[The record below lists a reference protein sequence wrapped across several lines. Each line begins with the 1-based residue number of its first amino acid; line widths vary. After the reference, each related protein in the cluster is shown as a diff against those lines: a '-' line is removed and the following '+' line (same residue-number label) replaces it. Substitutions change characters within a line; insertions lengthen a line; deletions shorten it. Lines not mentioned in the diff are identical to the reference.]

1 MSQETNNISSVLLEI
16 NKTIQII
23 GTEKLLELL
32 KISREN
38 DSNLGEDIKI
48 KSQMIIQLVC
58 DEFNINVDDF
68 YSRTRKNNRRYAI
81 GITAMI
87 LKEHL
92 KLDVA
97 DISFLI
103 KKPNNKCINYGA
115 NGVSESEC
123 DEAISTQVFS
133 IIFTG
138 NKRNECRIQHYK
150 TKKIIKYIN
159 NMILLIDEA
168 DKNQQDYTI
177 FMMN

>member
-1 MSQETNNISSVLLEI
+1 MTQETNNISSVLLEL

-23 GTEKLLELL
+23 GTDKLLQLL

-38 DSNLGEDIKI
+38 DSNLGEEVKL
-48 KSQMIIQLVC
+48 KSQMIIRLVC
-58 DEFNINVDDF
+58 DEFNIETDDF

-103 KKPNNKCINYGA
+103 KKPNNLVSIYCSEVYDLNPKHKSDIN
-115 NGVSESEC
+115 
-123 DEAISTQVFS
+123 
-133 IIFTG
+133 IIQKIENIN
-138 NKRNECRIQHYK
+138 NKL
-150 TKKIIKYIN
+150 KKIN
-159 NMILLIDEA
+159 NE
-168 DKNQQDYTI
+168 
-177 FMMN
+177 

>member
-1 MSQETNNISSVLLEI
+1 MNQETTNISSILLEI

-23 GTEKLLELL
+23 GTDKLLQLL

-38 DSNLGEDIKI
+38 DSNLGEEVKL

-58 DEFNINVDDF
+58 DEFNIETDDF

-87 LKEHL
+87 LKQHL

-103 KKPNNKCINYGA
+103 KKPNNLVSIYCSEVYDLNPKHKSDIN
-115 NGVSESEC
+115 
-123 DEAISTQVFS
+123 
-133 IIFTG
+133 IIQKIENIN
-138 NKRNECRIQHYK
+138 NKL
-150 TKKIIKYIN
+150 KKIN
-159 NMILLIDEA
+159 ND
-168 DKNQQDYTI
+168 
-177 FMMN
+177 

>member
-1 MSQETNNISSVLLEI
+1 MTQETNNISSVLSEL

-38 DSNLGEDIKI
+38 DSNLGEEIKL

-58 DEFNINVDDF
+58 DEFNIDMNDF

-103 KKPNNKCINYGA
+103 KKPNNLVSIYCSEVYDLNPKHKSDIDIIQKIN
-115 NGVSESEC
+115 N
-123 DEAISTQVFS
+123 IN
-133 IIFTG
+133 I
-138 NKRNECRIQHYK
+138 KL
-150 TKKIIKYIN
+150 KKIN
-159 NMILLIDEA
+159 NE
-168 DKNQQDYTI
+168 
-177 FMMN
+177 

>member
-1 MSQETNNISSVLLEI
+1 MSQETTNNISSVLLEL

-23 GTEKLLELL
+23 GMEKLLELL

-38 DSNLGEDIKI
+38 DSNLGEDIKM

-58 DEFNINVDDF
+58 DEFNIEKNDF

-81 GITAMI
+81 GITSMI

-103 KKPNNKCINYGA
+103 KKPNNLVSIYCSEVYDLNPKHKSDITIIQKIDNIN
-115 NGVSESEC
+115 
-123 DEAISTQVFS
+123 I
-133 IIFTG
+133 
-138 NKRNECRIQHYK
+138 KL
-150 TKKIIKYIN
+150 KKIN
-159 NMILLIDEA
+159 ND
-168 DKNQQDYTI
+168 
-177 FMMN
+177 

>member
-1 MSQETNNISSVLLEI
+1 MTQETNNISSVLSEL

-38 DSNLGEDIKI
+38 DSNLGEEIKL

-58 DEFNINVDDF
+58 DEFNINMNDF

-103 KKPNNKCINYGA
+103 KKPNNLVSIYCSEVYDLNPNHKSDIN
-115 NGVSESEC
+115 
-123 DEAISTQVFS
+123 
-133 IIFTG
+133 IIQKID
-138 NKRNECRIQHYK
+138 NINIKL
-150 TKKIIKYIN
+150 KKIN
-159 NMILLIDEA
+159 NG
-168 DKNQQDYTI
+168 
-177 FMMN
+177 